1 MSRKIME
8 QCNAQKHINRIID
21 FLPTNRQFQYIGTV
35 NATMQTKLK
44 SQQPLHWEKQEHSDL
59 VAFVESNCVLR
70 YSLCTFNKYIRI
82 SKIKYMI
89 NDCHY
94 FQYCKLWFKESCGL
108 RHNINIGN
116 VHFKGNL
123 CSLSLDSKLL
133 KILGSMYLLYR
144 MII

>member
-1 MSRKIME
+1 MTV
-8 QCNAQKHINRIID
+8 II
-21 FLPTNRQFQYIGTV
+21 FNIVGSCPSVY
-35 NATMQTKLK
+35 
-44 SQQPLHWEKQEHSDL
+44 L
-59 VAFVESNCVLR
+59 VI
-70 YSLCTFNKYIRI
+70 THKYR
-82 SKIKYMI
+82 
-89 NDCHY
+89 
-94 FQYCKLWFKESCGL
+94 FKESCGL